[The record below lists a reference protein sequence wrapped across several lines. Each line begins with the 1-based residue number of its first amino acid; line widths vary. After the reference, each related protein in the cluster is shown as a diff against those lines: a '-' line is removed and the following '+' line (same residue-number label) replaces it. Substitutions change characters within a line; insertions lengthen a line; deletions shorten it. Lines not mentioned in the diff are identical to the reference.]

1 MSEDTPMNTDD
12 RALADLIGQALTK
25 VAGPQTYYRTDDV
38 VAAVSHLIAA
48 DRLEAFHVKPVVGER
63 YSASGDHVVDV
74 DDHNTFQVVPV
85 NRVDGDSLAISV
97 AEAMNAALSTPV
109 AAQGDEVREAL
120 EIIFREW
127 DARTDPS
134 AEMPGWPDDPAAV
147 MNDAWKN
154 GFYDKAKAALAT
166 LGAPHEG

>member
-1 MSEDTPMNTDD
+1 VSEDTPMNTDD

-97 AEAMNAALSTPV
+97 AEAMNAAISTPV
-109 AAQGDEVREAL
+109 AAQGDVVREAL
-120 EIIFREW
+120 REVRFLCNRL
-127 DARTDPS
+127 DELDFSVDMDEFTRLYMGHIDPS
-134 AEMPGWPDDPAAV
+134 HSRLKDL
-147 MNDAWKN
+147 
-154 GFYDKAKAALAT
+154 LADI
-166 LGAPHEG
+166 GGDE